1 MTEPNAG
8 RGGGSAHPQKWP
20 KLFTLEEANRAISM
34 VERTFQWLD
43 ERRAELAQ
51 LGRSVE
57 VLELITASGASESSA
72 DHAQFEETKSR
83 FDTLVDEM
91 HAELGHLT
99 DMGIVLR
106 DLETGL
112 VDFHALRDGKIVFLC
127 WRRGEDAISFW
138 HDIEAG
144 FAGREPINSD

>member
-20 KLFTLEEANRAISM
+20 KLFTLEEANHAIPV
-34 VERTFQWLD
+34 VERTFEWLD
-43 ERRAELAQ
+43 ERRSELAQ

-57 VLELITASGASESSA
+57 VLELISASGATDTSP
-72 DHAQFEETKSR
+72 DQAQFHETKAR
-83 FDTLVDEM
+83 FDALVEEM
-91 HAELGHLT
+91 HAELAHLT
-99 DMGIVLR
+99 DLGIVLR

-112 VDFHALRDGKIVFLC
+112 VDFHTLRDGKIVFLC

-138 HDIEAG
+138 HEIEAG